1 MSSKYF
7 SDVRLMVRD
16 PILGQPDDF
25 SFTMKGVTVSIT
37 VANCI
42 RRVIGLDIP
51 TFAIFPETISYSKNT
66 SVWDPEMIGH
76 QLSFIPMK
84 PSFLSKTDLNMLELM
99 LDVRN
104 EEKEYRYVFSKEF
117 MMRNKETNKVI
128 PVDQIFVYD
137 NLPLFLLGPRQ
148 QVTLTCKLDYST
160 KRELGARHQ
169 SATAGIDY
177 VTDDKDP
184 DKDPDEI
191 LFNVNIQT
199 GFTAKEL
206 VSVSFDNLIARTR
219 KLQEAINKKDTNLF
233 YIQLNRYHRYDF
245 VFLGEDHTMGSLIE
259 KWNNRHDTR
268 SVTGYRQTRDRKAI
282 TIDYGLHKFSPVIFV
297 QNNDGSDDRLENLIE
312 KSIVSLDEKKEKEQ
326 RDSTIQIFVEN
337 LTRLEKYLL
346 ELKTDWNKV
355 KVVDVSTKDFM
366 ETVEKQ
372 RVERSERD

>member
-1 MSSKYF
+1 
-7 SDVRLMVRD
+7 
-16 PILGQPDDF
+16 
-25 SFTMKGVTVSIT
+25 MKGVTVSIT

-51 TFAIFPETISYSKNT
+51 TFAISPETISYSKNT

-326 RDSTIQIFVEN
+326 RDSTIRIFVEN

>member
-1 MSSKYF
+1 MSSKHF

-16 PILGQPDDF
+16 PILGPPDDF

-51 TFAIFPETISYSKNT
+51 TFAISPETISYSKNT

-245 VFLGEDHTMGSLIE
+245 VFLGEDHTMGSLVE

-326 RDSTIQIFVEN
+326 RDSTIRIFVEN

>member
-1 MSSKYF
+1 MSSKHF

-16 PILGQPDDF
+16 PILGPPDDF

-51 TFAIFPETISYSKNT
+51 TFAISPETISYSKNT

-245 VFLGEDHTMGSLIE
+245 VFIGEDHTMGSLIE
-259 KWNNRHDTR
+259 KWNNRHDIR

-326 RDSTIQIFVEN
+326 RDSTIRIFVEN

>member
-1 MSSKYF
+1 MSSKHF

-16 PILGQPDDF
+16 PILGLPDDF

-51 TFAIFPETISYSKNT
+51 TFAISPETISYSKNT

-259 KWNNRHDTR
+259 KWNNRHDIR

-326 RDSTIQIFVEN
+326 RDSTIRIFVEN

>member
-1 MSSKYF
+1 MSSKHF

-16 PILGQPDDF
+16 PILGPPDDF

-51 TFAIFPETISYSKNT
+51 TFAISPETISYSKNT
-66 SVWDPEMIGH
+66 SVWDSEMIGH

-259 KWNNRHDTR
+259 KWNNRHDIR

-326 RDSTIQIFVEN
+326 RDSTIRIFVEN

>member
-1 MSSKYF
+1 MSSKHF

-16 PILGQPDDF
+16 PILGPPDDF

-51 TFAIFPETISYSKNT
+51 TFAISPETISYSKNT

-191 LFNVNIQT
+191 LFNINIQT

-326 RDSTIQIFVEN
+326 RDSTIRIFVEN

>member
-1 MSSKYF
+1 MSSKHF

-16 PILGQPDDF
+16 PILGPPDDF

-51 TFAIFPETISYSKNT
+51 TFAISPETISYSKNT

-259 KWNNRHDTR
+259 KWNNRHDIR

>member
-1 MSSKYF
+1 MSSKHF

-16 PILGQPDDF
+16 PILGPPDDF

-51 TFAIFPETISYSKNT
+51 TFAISPETISYSKNT

-84 PSFLSKTDLNMLELM
+84 ASFLSKTDLNMLELM

-259 KWNNRHDTR
+259 KWNNRHDIR

-326 RDSTIQIFVEN
+326 RDSTIRIFVEN

>member
-1 MSSKYF
+1 MSSKHF

-16 PILGQPDDF
+16 PILGPPDDF

-51 TFAIFPETISYSKNT
+51 TFAISPETISYSKNT

-148 QVTLTCKLDYST
+148 QVTLTCNLEYST

-326 RDSTIQIFVEN
+326 RDSTIRIFVEN

-366 ETVEKQ
+366 ETIEKQ

>member
-1 MSSKYF
+1 
-7 SDVRLMVRD
+7 
-16 PILGQPDDF
+16 
-25 SFTMKGVTVSIT
+25 MKGVTVSIT

-51 TFAIFPETISYSKNT
+51 TFAISPETISYSKNT

-219 KLQEAINKKDTNLF
+219 
-233 YIQLNRYHRYDF
+233 
-245 VFLGEDHTMGSLIE
+245 
-259 KWNNRHDTR
+259 
-268 SVTGYRQTRDRKAI
+268 SVKP
-282 TIDYGLHKFSPVIFV
+282 LPSV
-297 QNNDGSDDRLENLIE
+297 
-312 KSIVSLDEKKEKEQ
+312 
-326 RDSTIQIFVEN
+326 
-337 LTRLEKYLL
+337 
-346 ELKTDWNKV
+346 
-355 KVVDVSTKDFM
+355 
-366 ETVEKQ
+366 
-372 RVERSERD
+372 

>member
-51 TFAIFPETISYSKNT
+51 TFAISPETISYSKNT